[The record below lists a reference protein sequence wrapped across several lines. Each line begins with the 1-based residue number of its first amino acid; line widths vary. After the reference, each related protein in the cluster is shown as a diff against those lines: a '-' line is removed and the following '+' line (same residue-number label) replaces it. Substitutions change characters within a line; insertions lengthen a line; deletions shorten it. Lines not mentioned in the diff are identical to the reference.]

1 MSSLNSSRTLY
12 IHNLKSNDE
21 NEIKDIISK
30 VNNYFND
37 SDEYFSVDK
46 ISVGKFHTIENISN
60 SLNEN
65 IKNLKTGKK
74 KDQNR
79 NLSKL
84 NDKKSFISHSKSGNF
99 KVEDDNY
106 SKIEYISNKQL
117 RNIFES
123 YRDPMTKRNFTY
135 QNCRLD
141 ENQQIPRNIKIQ
153 LDYQD
158 NNLKLKANAINK
170 NKIMSKYLSK
180 KINKKEDELLMNRID
195 VFRMKK
201 QIFYDIEN
209 SRPIDE
215 KYGKYKWNISL
226 RRPDNFKGVRN
237 AYVNVRNDTD
247 PFWVVVY
254 EKSPHIKDL
263 SIKPGYDLN
272 QKDYT
277 DFKKNQFLPHN
288 SNENF
293 KTIESLDSLKLKGEN
308 LYNIEFKR
316 EMASPGNKILHKV
329 FMDNGKLIFDK
340 EINGI
345 FPNKTI
351 YKNYYNKS
359 DSNEN
364 NKKVLESTGFDFDY
378 TKNITF

>member
-1 MSSLNSSRTLY
+1 MSNLNSSRTLY
-12 IHNLKSNDE
+12 IHTLKNNDE
-21 NEIKDIISK
+21 DEKRDIISK

-37 SDEYFSVDK
+37 SNDYFSEEK
-46 ISVGKFHTIENISN
+46 ICVGKFHNIENISN

-65 IKNLKTGKK
+65 IKNLKSVKK
-74 KDQNR
+74 KENR
-79 NLSKL
+79 NLSK
-84 NDKKSFISHSKSGNF
+84 NDKKSFINNSKSGNL
-99 KVEDDNY
+99 KIEDDNY
-106 SKIEYISNKQL
+106 TKIECISNKQL
-117 RNIFES
+117 RNIFEN

-135 QNCRLD
+135 QNCRLG
-141 ENQQIPRNIKIQ
+141 ESQQIPRNIKLQ

-158 NNLKLKANAINK
+158 NNLKLKANALNK
-170 NKIMSKYLSK
+170 NKIMSRYLSK

-237 AYVNVRNDTD
+237 AYVNIRNDTD

-277 DFKKNQFLPHN
+277 DFKKNQFLKKS

-293 KTIESLDSLKLKGEN
+293 KTIESLDSLRLEGEN

-340 EINGI
+340 DINGI